1 MAPRKGTKT
10 TETESK
16 IQAAIEALN
25 NDEDLNVEAAARE
38 YNVSRHTLRRRIN
51 GGKSR
56 TQGKENQRLL
66 SHAEEQELA

>member
-25 NDEDLNVEAAARE
+25 NDEDLSVEAAARE
-38 YNVSRHTLRRRIN
+38 YNVSRHTLRRRVN
-51 GGKSR
+51 GS
-56 TQGKENQRLL
+56 
-66 SHAEEQELA
+66 

>member
-38 YNVSRHTLRRRIN
+38 YNVSRHTLRRCVN
-51 GGKSR
+51 GG
-56 TQGKENQRLL
+56 
-66 SHAEEQELA
+66 